1 MITVKKK
8 RTFKPILV
16 LIFCLLVFVGITNF
30 AGAKDNLVLLKS
42 GDWARGYSEGLRV
55 TEDGCLTLISDNHSP
70 GKEGFFISP
79 SIESEFGFTH
89 MVPFWN
95 ATTPAGT
102 GIGVKAKLKIDDE
115 WSPWLKIATWN
126 ENKPSTYDTSSP
138 RVETKIDT
146 LAFKSRKAD
155 EFKLLVELYS
165 ENSDNAPTVRLIG
178 ATYWNSR
185 EKNQS
190 TKSGVTGYLKD
201 LEVPKESQ
209 FEEPAS
215 IAPLICSPTALSMVL
230 QYYGNQVNPVEVA
243 RGVYDNGAE
252 IYGNWPFNTAYAAR
266 HGLEAYV
273 RYFTSIKG
281 IKDEIAAGRPTV
293 VSLAYEKGELDGSP
307 IESTA
312 GHLVVVRGFLE
323 KGDQEYVI
331 VNDPAAKTDRSVRR
345 SYRLDQFIS
354 AWNNIGYVIRPLN

>member
-1 MITVKKK
+1 M
-8 RTFKPILV
+8 
-16 LIFCLLVFVGITNF
+16 IFCLLVCVGINNF
-30 AGAKDNLVLLKS
+30 AGAKDNLALLKS
-42 GDWARGYSEGLRV
+42 GYWARGYSEGLRV
-55 TEDGCLTLISDNHSP
+55 TEDGYLTLTSNNDGSRQ
-70 GKEGFFISP
+70 EGFFISP

-89 MVPFWN
+89 LVPFWN

-115 WSPWLKIATWN
+115 WSPWLKIATWK
-126 ENKPSTYDTSSP
+126 ETRPFTYDTSSP

-146 LAFKSRKAD
+146 LIVKSQKAN
-155 EFKLLVELYS
+155 EFKLLIELYS
-165 ENSDNAPTVRLIG
+165 ENSNDTPTVRLVG

-185 EKNQS
+185 EKPHNKKAD
-190 TKSGVTGYLKD
+190 TTGYLKD
-201 LEVPKESQ
+201 LEVPRESQ

-230 QYYGNQVNPVEVA
+230 QYYGNQVKPVEVA
-243 RGVYDNGAE
+243 RGVYDHGAE
-252 IYGNWPFNTAYAAR
+252 IYGNWPFNTAYAAS

-293 VSLAYEKGELDGSP
+293 VSLAYEKGELDESP

-323 KGDQEYVI
+323 KGGQEYVI
-331 VNDPAAKTDRSVRR
+331 VNDPAAKTDRSVGRT
-345 SYRLDQFIS
+345 YRLDQFVS
-354 AWNNIGYVIRPLN
+354 AWKNIGYVIRPLS